1 MFLGSFSP
9 ASGGQ
14 LIFCVILE
22 QPQSNLPQASI
33 RATDRHIT
41 RQVGLPLFP
50 QVPTGGSFMRKFSIA
65 VSILALISL
74 AMVPLVTA
82 QAPLPAQPQP
92 ITEKPVSPM
101 MQEIKAAMAAN
112 EVAVKA
118 LQESLQTTAD
128 EAEALQI
135 LRAVDQ
141 QKQDTEIAIL
151 RIQERYARQNGDQE
165 TADQINLAVEK
176 ILNPDPVTPTA
187 EAMAER
193 EARRAGGAENE

>member
-1 MFLGSFSP
+1 
-9 ASGGQ
+9 
-14 LIFCVILE
+14 
-22 QPQSNLPQASI
+22 
-33 RATDRHIT
+33 
-41 RQVGLPLFP
+41 
-50 QVPTGGSFMRKFSIA
+50 MRKFSIA

-82 QAPLPAQPQP
+82 QAPLPTQPQP
-92 ITEKPVSPM
+92 ITEKPLSPM

-118 LQESLQTTAD
+118 LQVSLQTTAD
-128 EAEALQI
+128 EAESLQI

-165 TADQINLAVEK
+165 TADQINLAIEK